1 MIHRLLSCL
10 ASIKWLVCGKPKWVY
25 RNDVWLPCFQDGI
38 AKEISAS
45 ILSGS
50 YEAKELA
57 LVKRHLE
64 PKDIVLELG
73 AGIGCISSFC
83 AKVLGPG
90 RVFAVEANEN
100 LTPIILAT
108 FARNSVHPHLENVIL
123 GKGDG
128 DAKFFVSASFWE
140 SSTTGDVSRMK
151 PVEVKQVDFSRKL
164 AATKATFLIVD
175 IEGGEAD
182 LFDDADLSGV
192 TKICLETHED
202 MIGNARTS
210 MIFANLL
217 RQGFILDFKLVYR
230 NVYYFYKP

>member
-10 ASIKWLVCGKPKWVY
+10 ASIKWVVCGEPKWVY

-45 ILSGS
+45 ILSGY

-128 DAKFFVSASFWE
+128 DAKFSSAQAFGSLRRQE
-140 SSTTGDVSRMK
+140 TSR
-151 PVEVKQVDFSRKL
+151 
-164 AATKATFLIVD
+164 A
-175 IEGGEAD
+175 
-182 LFDDADLSGV
+182 
-192 TKICLETHED
+192 
-202 MIGNARTS
+202 
-210 MIFANLL
+210 
-217 RQGFILDFKLVYR
+217 
-230 NVYYFYKP
+230 